1 MGRIARVRVF
11 CNAGCSAL
19 LSMVVGTVAVADPV
33 TVPKGMSVPITL
45 QQHVTSGYV
54 AAGSPIHFTVESD
67 VAIGGQVVI
76 RKGTAV
82 LGKMDASQGRGRVG
96 KSGSMAIS
104 VRTVEAVDG
113 TVVPIDADFSKQGR
127 SRSGATV
134 AWVLFWGIPGL
145 LTRGVNPYVERGVTW
160 DANLLADVSVDPV
173 NAKPVETLPAP
184 ASAIRITGHQFAG
197 GRPDKPL
204 EFNIEKDKD
213 LKTLALKVDPAS
225 LVAGADLRSLRLVAV
240 DGEPLVEPVVAT
252 GATAAEVVFD
262 TWSIVRYCN
271 DGVTQLTFL
280 GVGPDGAGFGAT
292 YPLPVKIKKKG

>member
-11 CNAGCSAL
+11 RNVSCSAL
-19 LSMVVGTVAVADPV
+19 LSMLVGTVAAADPV

-67 VAIGGQVVI
+67 VSIAGQVVI
-76 RKGTAV
+76 RKGTPV

-113 TVVPIDADFSKQGR
+113 TVIPIDADFSKQGR

-160 DANLLADVSVDPV
+160 DANLLADVSVDPL
-173 NAKPVETLPAP
+173 NAKPVAELPSA
-184 ASAIRITGHQFAG
+184 ASTIRISGHQFAG

-213 LKTLALKVDPAS
+213 LKTLVLKVDPAS
-225 LVAGADLRSLRLVAV
+225 LATGADLRSLRLVAV

-252 GATAAEVVFD
+252 GATAAEAVFD

-271 DGVTQLTFL
+271 DGVTPLTF
-280 GVGPDGAGFGAT
+280 VGTGADGTLFGGT
-292 YPLPVKIKKKG
+292 YALPVKIKKKG

>member
-1 MGRIARVRVF
+1 MTSMRRGRGVRY
-11 CNAGCSAL
+11 AGLASCLVL
-19 LSMVVGTVAVADPV
+19 LAATAGRAEPV
-33 TVPKGMSVPITL
+33 TVPKGMSVPIVL

-54 AAGSPIHFTVESD
+54 AAGAPVYFTVESD
-67 VAIGGQVVI
+67 VSIGGQVVI
-76 RKGTAV
+76 RKGTPV

-160 DANLLADVSVDPV
+160 DANLLSDINVDPA
-173 NAKPVETLPAP
+173 NARPVPP
-184 ASAIRITGHQFAG
+184 VPSAANQISITGHEFAG
-197 GRPDKPL
+197 GRAGKPL

-213 LKTLALKVDPAS
+213 LKTVKFTVDPAS
-225 LVAGADLRSLRLVAV
+225 LPAGADLRSLKLVAV
-240 DGEPLVEPVVAT
+240 EGEALVEPVAAT
-252 GATAAEVVFD
+252 GADASSISFD
-262 TWSIVRYCN
+262 TWSVVRFCN
-271 DGVTQLTFL
+271 DGVTQLTF
-280 GVGPDGAGFGAT
+280 VGAGADGASFGAT
-292 YPLPVKIKKKG
+292 YALPVKIKKKG